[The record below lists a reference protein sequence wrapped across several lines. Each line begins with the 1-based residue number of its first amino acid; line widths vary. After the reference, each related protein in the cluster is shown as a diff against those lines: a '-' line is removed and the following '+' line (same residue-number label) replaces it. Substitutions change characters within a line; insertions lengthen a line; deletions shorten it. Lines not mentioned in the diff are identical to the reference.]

1 MGVELYFKKHQL
13 ARPLTTEWNW
23 ISFGV
28 DGQLKQCPPKI
39 LPNGNH
45 QHFRRGFQLEVELY
59 KSTNLHEATSKAS
72 DEGLELDE
80 SPSHRILDQSPFDHI
95 LQRLTSWRCS
105 PLELDLFCLL
115 ALKVKKILSY
125 YYFTAIIGNH
135 RCSLTGWLSGGLFCL
150 HICLFVCY

>member
-1 MGVELYFKKHQL
+1 MS
-13 ARPLTTEWNW
+13 T
-23 ISFGV
+23 
-28 DGQLKQCPPKI
+28 KI
-39 LPNGNH
+39 LPNGNY

-115 ALKVKKILSY
+115 ALKVNFFLS

-150 HICLFVCY
+150 HICLFVCLLST